1 MAAQRVSTAATCIIL
16 CCGYTIVYT
25 PGRAGLRSLRYGN
38 REWMD
43 DIHITERPHW
53 LVANN
58 LMSNVVLFDVNT
70 LIAE

>member
-1 MAAQRVSTAATCIIL
+1 
-16 CCGYTIVYT
+16 
-25 PGRAGLRSLRYGN
+25 
-38 REWMD
+38 MD